1 MLPCVLFDHINFV
14 MVGGW
19 GGWLVYWSWW
29 VQMLKKSGVKYPCEC
44 EHLLHSPSCVRRT
57 IQHWVRLWFFFFYS
71 LRAIVLVATFCF
83 FSNCMKKLSYF
94 LFMFIIRS
102 IEIANTGGNK
112 KPKLYTHK
120 KKNPLLNSIRRL
132 LPKKNGS
139 LLLLLQ
145 MQPFTSK
152 VRFSPPLNNKSIS
165 CKLKNSFV
173 AHTKI

>member
-1 MLPCVLFDHINFV
+1 MFYFPLFLATLCKKCLNCLKSTLNMIHSYCLFFFYIFCIWTMLPCVLFDHINFV
-14 MVGGW
+14 MVGRW

-120 KKNPLLNSIRRL
+120 KKILY
-132 LPKKNGS
+132 
-139 LLLLLQ
+139 
-145 MQPFTSK
+145 
-152 VRFSPPLNNKSIS
+152 
-165 CKLKNSFV
+165 
-173 AHTKI
+173 